1 MQRQRADLVG
11 SIVAT
16 CLTRLQPNVFRV
28 GAGPAIVDLIGV
40 EVRCLQ
46 PGTHGAVIH
55 HDTLRELLDQVGV
68 MGVFNTG
75 SHIDR
80 VVGPPELN
88 GGAMPL
94 MHTWQGLR

>member
-1 MQRQRADLVG
+1 MLNQTATERISRRAG
-11 SIVAT
+11 
-16 CLTRLQPNVFRV
+16 P
-28 GAGPAIVDLIGV
+28 PAIVDLIGV

-88 GGAMPL
+88 GGGAMPL

>member
-1 MQRQRADLVG
+1 
-11 SIVAT
+11 
-16 CLTRLQPNVFRV
+16 
-28 GAGPAIVDLIGV
+28 
-40 EVRCLQ
+40 
-46 PGTHGAVIH
+46 
-55 HDTLRELLDQVGV
+55 